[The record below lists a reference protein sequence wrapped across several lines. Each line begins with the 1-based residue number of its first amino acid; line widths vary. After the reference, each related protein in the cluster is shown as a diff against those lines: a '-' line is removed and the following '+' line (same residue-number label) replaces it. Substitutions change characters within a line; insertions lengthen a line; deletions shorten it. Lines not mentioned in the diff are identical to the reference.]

1 LGVHQ
6 SWAWLGKT
14 RLTGAAR
21 MPINK
26 AQQVPVN
33 VVGSSTFG
41 RYPKISLEK
50 TYNMFISD
58 EWMVN
63 YAGFQKASEVL
74 PAGEGRA
81 LYHSVRGQF
90 LISVESSTVY
100 KLQANLAPQFVGNL
114 DTTTGEVFIDENLSN
129 QICIVDGQAAYIYNY
144 LNNTL
149 TKQTLTFLGNPIIPN
164 YVCYHNTFFLI
175 GSSPISDNSQNW
187 YAFERALDTTIS
199 LNTQFSLQTKPDSA
213 IAVKRLPGRGNNVIV
228 IGTTVCEVWT
238 QVGGIENYR
247 RVQSFNM
254 DSGCVAVA
262 TIAANEEFVC
272 FLAQN
277 ENNAPSILVTDGA
290 STQRISTDGIDY
302 LLQTITRPQKSTAFF
317 FRQDGHLFYQIT
329 FFNAND
335 NLSLIYDFN
344 TKKFFHVSDQNLN
357 YHPARQVVYFNEK
370 TYFVSLNDASI
381 YQMGTEF
388 VTYNYNIDPYVTG
401 EVIPRIRICKSI
413 RLEDSSRFR
422 VGQFTFWIEQ
432 GINDF
437 YLINPDNNIVCNGL
451 LVTETGGNFIVSQ
464 QGDPLLS
471 QTGSCLQVFERP
483 RVDMS
488 FSKNGNQS
496 FSNIVGRNLNPEGVY
511 QNQIRWWRMGQ
522 ANEFTVQLRFWGLQ
536 RFVVKDGVAE
546 VMV

>member
-1 LGVHQ
+1 MRITKG
-6 SWAWLGKT
+6 
-14 RLTGAAR
+14 
-21 MPINK
+21 
-26 AQQVPVN
+26 QQVPVN

-58 EWMVN
+58 DWMVN

-74 PAGEGRA
+74 PSGEGRA
-81 LYHSVRGQF
+81 LFHSVRGQF

-100 KLQANLAPQFVGNL
+100 KLGPNLAPQFIGNIS
-114 DTTTGEVFIDENLSN
+114 TSSGEVFIDENLSS

-144 LNNTL
+144 IDNTL
-149 TKQTLTFLGNPIIPN
+149 TQQTLTYLGNPIIPN

-175 GSSPISDNSQNW
+175 ASATNSINSQNW
-187 YAFERALDTTIS
+187 YAFQYASADTIS

-228 IGTTVCEVWT
+228 FGTTVAEVWT

-247 RVQSFNM
+247 RVQSFNI
-254 DSGCVAVA
+254 DSGCVSVS

-272 FLAQN
+272 WLAQN
-277 ENNAPSILVTDGA
+277 ENNAPSIFVTDGA
-290 STQRISTDGIDY
+290 SVQRISSDGIDY
-302 LLQTITRPQKSTAFF
+302 LLQTIIHPTDSTAFF

-329 FFNAND
+329 FFNEDD
-335 NLSLIYDFN
+335 NLSLFYDFN
-344 TKKFFHVSDQNLN
+344 TKKFFHLSDQNLN
-357 YHPARQVVYFNEK
+357 YHPARQVVYFNES

-388 VTYNYNIDPYVTG
+388 VTYNYNLDKTVFG
-401 EVIPRIRICKSI
+401 DEIPRIRICKSL
-413 RLEDSSRFR
+413 RLDDSSRFR
-422 VGQFTFWIEQ
+422 VWQFTFWIEQ
-432 GINDF
+432 GVTDSYLTPF
-437 YLINPDNNIVCNGL
+437 YGTVCSGL
-451 LVTETGGNFIVSQ
+451 LITEIGEHQIVTELGVPILAESGQCVS
-464 QGDPLLS
+464 LS
-471 QTGSCLQVFERP
+471 DAP

-496 FSNIVGRNLNPEGVY
+496 FSNIVGAPLNPQGRY
-511 QNQIRWWRMGQ
+511 RNQIRFDRMGQ
-522 ANEFTVQLRFWGLQ
+522 ANEFTIQLRFWGIQ

-546 VMV
+546 LML

>member
-1 LGVHQ
+1 MSV
-6 SWAWLGKT
+6 K
-14 RLTGAAR
+14 
-21 MPINK
+21 N

-41 RYPKISLEK
+41 RYPKISSER

-63 YAGFQKASEVL
+63 YAGFQKVSEVL
-74 PAGEGRA
+74 PEGEGRA

-90 LISVESSTVY
+90 LISIESSTIY
-100 KLQANLAPQFVGNL
+100 KLQANLSPEFIGNIE
-114 DTTTGEVFIDENLSN
+114 TVSGEIFIDENLSN
-129 QICIVDGQAAYIYNY
+129 QICIVDGQTAYIYNY
-144 LNNTL
+144 VNNTL
-149 TKQTLTFLGNPIIPN
+149 TQQTLTFLGNPIIPN

-175 GSSPISDNSQNW
+175 GSSIISTNSQNW
-187 YAFERALDTTIS
+187 YAFERASDTTIS
-199 LNTQFSLQTKPDSA
+199 INTQFSLQTKPDSA
-213 IAVKRLPGRGNNVIV
+213 IAVKRLPGRGNNVLV

-238 QVGGIENYR
+238 QIGGIENYR
-247 RVQSFNM
+247 RVQSFNI
-254 DSGCVAVA
+254 DSGCVAVS

-272 FLAQN
+272 WLAKN
-277 ENNAPSILVTDGA
+277 ENNAPSILFTNGA
-290 STQRISTDGIDY
+290 SIERISSDGIDY
-302 LLQTITRPQKSTAFF
+302 LLQTITRPQQSTAFF

-329 FFNAND
+329 FFNEND

-344 TKKFFHVSDQNLN
+344 TKRFFHVSDEDLN

-388 VTYNYNIDPYVTG
+388 VTYNYRLDTHIAGD
-401 EVIPRIRICKSI
+401 EIPRIRICKPI
-413 RLEDSSRFR
+413 RREDSSRFR

-437 YLINPDNNIVCNGL
+437 YLVNPDDFSCNSPLITEIGNNQ
-451 LVTETGGNFIVSQ
+451 IVSQ
-464 QGDPLLS
+464 QGVPIVFPV
-471 QTGSCLQVFERP
+471 GSCVETLDRP
-483 RVDMS
+483 RVDLS

-496 FSNIVGRNLNPEGVY
+496 FSNVVGRNLNPRGKY
-511 QNQIRWWRMGQ
+511 QNQIRWHRMGQ
-522 ANEFTVQLRFWGLQ
+522 ANEFTTQLRFWGLQ

-546 VMV
+546 VML

>member
-1 LGVHQ
+1 
-6 SWAWLGKT
+6 
-14 RLTGAAR
+14 
-21 MPINK
+21 MPVNK

-33 VVGSSTFG
+33 VVGSSIFG

-63 YAGFQKASEVL
+63 YAGFQKVSEVL
-74 PAGEGRA
+74 PAGEGRS

-100 KLQANLAPQFVGNL
+100 KLQANLSPQFVGNL

-175 GSSPISDNSQNW
+175 GSSTISDNSQNW
-187 YAFERALDTTIS
+187 YAFERASDTTIS

-247 RVQSFNM
+247 RVQSFNI
-254 DSGCVAVA
+254 DSGCVSVA

-277 ENNAPSILVTDGA
+277 ENNAPSIMVTSGA
-290 STQRISTDGIDY
+290 SIERISDDGIDY
-302 LLQTITRPQKSTAFF
+302 LLQTIKRPDQSTAFF

-335 NLSLIYDFN
+335 NLSLFYDFN
-344 TKKFFHVSDQNLN
+344 TKKFFHLSDQNLN

-422 VGQFTFWIEQ
+422 VGQFTFWMEQ
-432 GINDF
+432 GVNDF
-437 YLINPDNNIVCNGL
+437 YLINPDSGIVCNGL
-451 LVTETGGNFIVSQ
+451 LVTQTGKDFIVSQ
-464 QGDPLLS
+464 QGVPLLS
-471 QTGSCLQVFERP
+471 QTGSCPPIFEKP

-496 FSNIVGRNLNPEGVY
+496 FSNIVGRDLNPKGVY